1 MKKKYLVSALVL
13 TIILLIGCGK
23 KDASNSAGSDER
35 IEIVCLSCRP
45 NDQLDEDIIEFNNSQ
60 TQYKVVKREYDAD
73 ADEKINLDIAQGN
86 YPDLYDVSE
95 GVGRFSVGD
104 CVKKGLFESLDSYI
118 EKDDKLCK
126 EDIIPSV
133 YESFKINDNVYY
145 MAADFTISS
154 IAVKA
159 SDVKQNDWTFDEFKD
174 FIDAKDEKEKA
185 KKLFETTNK
194 VHILNLILEGCGN
207 EFIDVENGKCFFDS
221 QEFGDVLEIA
231 NRDVGVEMNENEV
244 FEDSSVAIP
253 AGEQMMDCV
262 EITPENIIWE
272 RTLFKGDLKF
282 IGYPNDE
289 KKLAF
294 FNYENALAMS
304 KQSANKQ
311 GAWEFIKWHM
321 TKEYQGEKYRFM
333 EGTPTREDV
342 FNVAMKSLTATEQY
356 EDEFGNTI
364 SSNAGSL
371 GFGSLTV
378 EYDYIPEDVV
388 EEYKTL
394 VNNSSK
400 TSFNDKNIMKII
412 DDESKGYFYDG
423 KSIDEVKKVIQKRV
437 SLYLGELN

>member
-60 TQYKVVKREYDAD
+60 TKYKVVKREYDAD

-159 SDVKQNDWTFDEFKD
+159 SDVKQ
-174 FIDAKDEKEKA
+174 
-185 KKLFETTNK
+185 
-194 VHILNLILEGCGN
+194 
-207 EFIDVENGKCFFDS
+207 
-221 QEFGDVLEIA
+221 
-231 NRDVGVEMNENEV
+231 
-244 FEDSSVAIP
+244 
-253 AGEQMMDCV
+253 
-262 EITPENIIWE
+262 
-272 RTLFKGDLKF
+272 
-282 IGYPNDE
+282 
-289 KKLAF
+289 
-294 FNYENALAMS
+294 
-304 KQSANKQ
+304 
-311 GAWEFIKWHM
+311 
-321 TKEYQGEKYRFM
+321 
-333 EGTPTREDV
+333 
-342 FNVAMKSLTATEQY
+342 
-356 EDEFGNTI
+356 
-364 SSNAGSL
+364 
-371 GFGSLTV
+371 
-378 EYDYIPEDVV
+378 
-388 EEYKTL
+388 
-394 VNNSSK
+394 
-400 TSFNDKNIMKII
+400 
-412 DDESKGYFYDG
+412 
-423 KSIDEVKKVIQKRV
+423 KRV